1 MSRESSSSRRRL
13 RYRSHRPGNRVPRVI
28 GIDPGTVSIDV
39 CGIDGGR
46 LFLDESYS
54 TRLALTDPMFIVR
67 QLESYAPLDLIAGP
81 SGYGLPLRRARDLT
95 ETDIRLAFLA
105 AEGEDGGIGGLRSLA
120 RALAASGLPVV
131 FTPGVVHLPTVPA
144 YRKVNRIDL
153 GTADKVC
160 ATALAVREQA
170 KRRDCD
176 VTDVSLILLELGGAF
191 SAAVAVERGQI
202 VDGLGGSSGP
212 IGARAPGALDGEVAY
227 LARTITKE
235 MLFHGGAAALSG
247 EDTDKLDWL
256 AAPNTSRAKAAW
268 FAFMEGIVKAV
279 ATLLVSAPS
288 AREVVISGRVAGF
301 ERVREDLTRR
311 LATVAPQL
319 TICPLRGF
327 AKVAK
332 QGAQGA
338 ALIADGIA
346 GGREAELVSVLGVQR
361 AAGTVLD
368 NLAFISPAA
377 ARARLGIADA

>member
-1 MSRESSSSRRRL
+1 
-13 RYRSHRPGNRVPRVI
+13 VPRVI
-28 GIDPGTVSIDV
+28 GIDPGTVSTDV

-105 AEGEDGGIGGLRSLA
+105 AEGEDGGIGGLRSLV
-120 RALAASGLPVV
+120 RALAASGLPIV

-144 YRKVNRIDL
+144 YRKINRIDL

-288 AREVVISGRVAGF
+288 AREVLISGRVAGF
-301 ERVREDLTRR
+301 ARVREDLTRR

-319 TICPLRGF
+319 SVGPLRGF

-338 ALIADGIA
+338 ALVADGIA

-368 NLAFISPAA
+368 NLAFISPAT